1 MPRMKWNLPSLLYNE
16 TSEFNYGLSYTDA
29 NGDDVEIYSTQDFLD
44 KVVYKYTSWC
54 MSAPHFFDPVSGEMV
69 YLAETIDQAL
79 GVFHATYD
87 LWKKDRTPGFAKLYE
102 AMRKDYNPIWNVDG
116 VTGVITEDNHTG
128 TDTLTKRGTDT
139 GRTSGSDSTAASG
152 NDVTRFSGQD
162 VDTLSGTDVTRNAGS
177 DVLAE
182 TGTDTTRKTGTI
194 TDGHTGTITKAKDGD
209 DTLTIE
215 GKEKHAKAGKEATT
229 EGVWTYDDDTAPK
242 NSKVSTT
249 EYPPLSDS
257 NARADIIEFEDRTD
271 TTEYNSSET
280 QTNNNTDTTTN
291 NLTDAVTYG
300 KTDTTTYGKTESLQH
315 GKVDTFAYGKN
326 ETLQHGK
333 VDTTTYGKQDQ
344 MTYNTTDTDTKNL
357 KDQHIEMQI
366 RQGNIGVVSTQKML
380 NEEIDLRS
388 RDALIDYFIADFIHT
403 NCII

>member
-1 MPRMKWNLPSLLYNE
+1 MPRMKWNLPALLYNE

-54 MSAPHFFDPVSGEMV
+54 MSSPHFYDPVSGEMV

-79 GVFHATYD
+79 GVLHATYD

-182 TGTDTTRKTGTI
+182 TGTDTTRKTGTV
-194 TDGHTGTITKAKDGD
+194 TDGHTGTITKANSGTDKTKYKGSETDKK
-209 DTLTIE
+209 T
-215 GKEKHAKAGKEATT
+215 GKEAVTS
-229 EGVWTYDDDTAPK
+229 GVWTFDDAEAPH
-242 NSKVSTT
+242 NSTVQTT
-249 EYPPLSDS
+249 EYPPLDNV
-257 NARADIIEFEDRTD
+257 NARADIHEFTDRSD
-271 TTEYNSSET
+271 ELEHGHVET
-280 QTNNNTDTTTN
+280 QTNNNTDVSTN
-291 NLTDAVTYG
+291 NLTDAITYG
-300 KTDTTTYGKTESLQH
+300 KTDRTTYGKTESLQH

-366 RQGNIGVVSTQKML
+366 RQGNIGVTSTQKML
-380 NEEIDLRS
+380 NEEFDLRS
-388 RDALIDYFIADFIHT
+388 RDALIDYFIADFIHS